1 MKADLRVFVDSDV
14 VISSL
19 ISSSGAAFLLLN
31 QSKKHKLLVSN
42 ISVKEMRIVVL
53 RMRLGISKLDELLEE
68 RLIIIK
74 LKQKAVEFRKTY
86 GNYVTDVND
95 AHIVAG
101 AVIAKAK
108 FLITYNVRHY
118 KTEKI
123 RSKLEIVILTPAKYL
138 QYLRSL

>member
-31 QSKKHKLLVSN
+31 QSKRHKLLVSN

-108 FLITYNVRHY
+108 
-118 KTEKI
+118 
-123 RSKLEIVILTPAKYL
+123 
-138 QYLRSL
+138 

>member
-31 QSKKHKLLVSN
+31 QSKRDKLVVSN

-53 RMRLGISKLDELLEE
+53 RMRLGINKLEELLEE

>member
-1 MKADLRVFVDSDV
+1 
-14 VISSL
+14 
-19 ISSSGAAFLLLN
+19 
-31 QSKKHKLLVSN
+31 
-42 ISVKEMRIVVL
+42 MRIVVP
-53 RMRLGISKLDELLEE
+53 RMRLGINKLEELLEE